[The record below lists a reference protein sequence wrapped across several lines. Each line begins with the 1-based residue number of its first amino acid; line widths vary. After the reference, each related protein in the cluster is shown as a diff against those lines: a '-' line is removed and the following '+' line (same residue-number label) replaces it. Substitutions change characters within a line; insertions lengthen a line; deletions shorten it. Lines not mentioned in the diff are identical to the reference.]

1 MSPLEPPVEV
11 VPPQAKATTVAIQ
24 RTTSPRARTIWFPLV
39 FVGRHEQI
47 RQAGCLPSLAAL
59 FPTESGRECAG
70 DECGHMGWPNHYSVQ
85 NYRLQRT
92 RKSSRDWWRD
102 LDQWVRASINTVVS
116 CCNQRR
122 PPRSR

>member
-39 FVGRHEQI
+39 FVGRHELI

-59 FPTESGRECAG
+59 FPTRVGARVRRRRMRPHGVAEPLLRGELSTCACL
-70 DECGHMGWPNHYSVQ
+70 EVKHRV
-85 NYRLQRT
+85 
-92 RKSSRDWWRD
+92 
-102 LDQWVRASINTVVS
+102 A
-116 CCNQRR
+116 R
-122 PPRSR
+122 PPAPSPGMTGVLYQYGSVAL